1 MIRLYYLIALLSIL
15 CSCSK
20 GKNKETGENSR
31 KAKTNIFVIVDVS
44 GSAGNINMPKPNKVL
59 LDTLYERIE
68 RRGLGGKIWL
78 DYVDDN
84 CLNNQPIYVMIDAL
98 PKKPKKPKL
107 GAGQFEFSK
116 TKEMTKYKK
125 EQEKYKKDSL
135 AYEARK
141 HGVKQAFLTEVETL
155 LDKLYNKKIPVN
167 LDYSDCHC
175 VLNFAFKAFKDLKG
189 ENENYILAFSDLEES
204 LPLNRTSVKLEQ
216 VSKNTQTFRIGYR
229 GNDNK
234 NGLVTKE
241 LESVKRIEEEIE

>member
-1 MIRLYYLIALLSIL
+1 MIRLYYIIALLSIL

-20 GKNKETGENSR
+20 GKNKEITDGSR
-31 KAKTNIFVIVDVS
+31 KTKTNIFIIVDIS
-44 GSAGNINMPKPNKVL
+44 GSAENINLPKPNKVL

-84 CLNNQPIYVMIDAL
+84 CLNNQPIYVMIEAL

-116 TKEMTKYKK
+116 TKEMNKYKK

-135 AYEARK
+135 AYKIRK
-141 HGVKQAFLTEVETL
+141 QEVKRAFLKDVETL
-155 LDKLYNKKIPVN
+155 FDRLYNKKIPIN

-204 LPLNRTSVKLEQ
+204 LPPNRPSVKLEKI
-216 VSKNTQTFRIGYR
+216 SENTQTFRIGYR

-241 LESVKRIEEEIE
+241 LESIKRIEEEIE